1 MKGDF
6 TAFQETKL
14 LLKDK
19 ILGLIRLSIGKKLLL
34 GFLSY
39 GGLTLGMALFA
50 LSSLDQLNAVNYS
63 ITQRDIPLI
72 EITDRMVENLLAQE
86 LYASRSKILKS
97 PDELALFWKRGEEFK
112 RLLGQLNTLPQPET
126 LPIAPLTALYDE
138 YTRFFLPPSNP
149 QEDPAHSGGG
159 YGQQVRVKQE
169 EIILL
174 LKKTSWAAKQDQAR
188 KTQMV
193 SEIGSRAFRVIAGL
207 CGIGILLGVLVALVM
222 TRNISGPIHQL
233 KMSTKEISEGKFD
246 ALPTIRSWD
255 ELGDLSD
262 AFKEMAI
269 RLKHLEEMN
278 LDANP
283 LTRLPGGVAIE
294 AKLKTRLKEG
304 GPLAFCLADLR
315 NFKAFNDRYGYA
327 RGNEVLLATA
337 DLLRMALREQG
348 RSEDFIGHIGG
359 DDFIL
364 ITTPGSYERICDA
377 VLSAFDQKIAD
388 FYDPED
394 RKREG
399 IQGTTR
405 RGEEVSFPLMTL
417 SIAVV
422 TNQHRKLKNHI
433 QVGEIAAEMKNF
445 AKSFAKSIYVVDKR
459 RDPPTGGTV

>member
-1 MKGDF
+1 MKD
-6 TAFQETKL
+6 A
-14 LLKDK
+14 
-19 ILGLIRLSIGKKLLL
+19 ILGLIRLNIGKKLLL

-63 ITQRDIPLI
+63 ITRRDIPLI

-86 LYASRSKILKS
+86 LYASRSRILKS

-112 RLLGQLNTLPQPET
+112 ALLGQLNTLPQPET
-126 LPIAPLTALYDE
+126 IPVATLTALYNE
-138 YTRFFLPPSNP
+138 YTRFFLLSSDPQKNPSP
-149 QEDPAHSGGG
+149 SGRG
-159 YGQQVRVKQE
+159 YEQQVRGKQE

-174 LKKTSWAAKQDQAR
+174 LKKTSWTAKQDHLR

-207 CGIGILLGVLVALVM
+207 CGVGILLGVLVALVM
-222 TRNISGPIHQL
+222 TRKISGPIHQL

-246 ALPTIRSWD
+246 ALPTVQSWD
-255 ELGDLSD
+255 ELGDLSN

-283 LTRLPGGVAIE
+283 LTRLPGGAAIE

-337 DLLRMALREQG
+337 DLLRQALREQG
-348 RSEDFIGHIGG
+348 RSEDFVGHIGG

-364 ITTPGSYERICDA
+364 ITTPERYARVCDA
-377 VLSAFDQKIAD
+377 IVSAFDQKIPT
-388 FYDPED
+388 FYDPDD
-394 RKREG
+394 RKRG
-399 IQGTTR
+399 AIQGTTR
-405 RGEEVSFPLMTL
+405 RGEEVTFPFMTI

-433 QVGEIAAEMKNF
+433 QVGEIAAEMKTF
-445 AKSFAKSIYVVDKR
+445 AKSFSRSIYVVDKR
-459 RDPPTGGTV
+459 RDPSTGGTV

>member
-1 MKGDF
+1 LPMKD
-6 TAFQETKL
+6 T
-14 LLKDK
+14 
-19 ILGLIRLSIGKKLLL
+19 ILGLLRLSIGKKLLL

-86 LYASRSKILKS
+86 LYASRSRILKS

-112 RLLGQLNTLPQPET
+112 ALLGQLKTLPQPEAI
-126 LPIAPLTALYDE
+126 PVAALTALYEE
-138 YTRFFLPPSNP
+138 YTRFFLLSSDPQKNPPP
-149 QEDPAHSGGG
+149 SGGG
-159 YGQQVRVKQE
+159 YEQQMRGKQE
-169 EIILL
+169 EIFLL
-174 LKKTSWAAKQDQAR
+174 LKKTAWAAKQDQVR

-193 SEIGSRAFRVIAGL
+193 SEIGNRAFRVIAGL
-207 CGIGILLGVLVALVM
+207 CGIGILLGVLVALIM

-255 ELGDLSD
+255 ELGDLSN

-283 LTRLPGGVAIE
+283 LTRLPGGAAIE
-294 AKLKTRLKEG
+294 AKLKDRLKDG

-315 NFKAFNDRYGYA
+315 NFKAFNDRYGYV
-327 RGNEVLLATA
+327 RGNEVLQATA
-337 DLLRMALREQG
+337 DLLRQALREQG

-359 DDFIL
+359 DDFAL
-364 ITTPGSYERICDA
+364 ITTTDRYEKICNA
-377 VLSAFDQKIAD
+377 ALSAFDQKIPD

-394 RKREG
+394 RKRG
-399 IQGTTR
+399 AIQGATR

-445 AKSFAKSIYVVDKR
+445 AKSFTKSIYVVDKR
-459 RDPPTGGTV
+459 RDPPTGGTA